1 MISAEPQ
8 ITQRL
13 GAQRGCEVV
22 TARVVHTD
30 VLLPEPAC
38 VGGAEQ
44 RRVGELNH
52 DGAVNVSSTAG

>member
-1 MISAEPQ
+1 
-8 ITQRL
+8 
-13 GAQRGCEVV
+13 
-22 TARVVHTD
+22 VVHTD